1 MDKIRVAIL
10 GAGTVGTGVY
20 KLINKQADEMIHKV
34 GANIEIA
41 KILRIKLEMVLIQH
55 TLLTILMT
63 F

>member
-41 KILRIKLEMVLIQH
+41 KNLSKK
-55 TLLTILMT
+55 
-63 F
+63 